1 MTSMQ
6 MSQSKS
12 FGSGPFSNR
21 SLGCTMARLEE
32 MRREEMIRLL
42 NILLL
47 FALDTNRDLTRK
59 DPVYIEASYLAS
71 HNQ

>member
-1 MTSMQ
+1 MLSALVPEAICKSLIE
-6 MSQSKS
+6 SQIPAIID
-12 FGSGPFSNR
+12 G
-21 SLGCTMARLEE
+21 LEE

-47 FALDTNRDLTRK
+47 FALDTHRDLDRK